1 MKSDV
6 GVYSYSYG
14 DKPHAV
20 RSAGNITFQYDA
32 NGRMA
37 QRAVTGGTKLDMEW
51 NADNLP
57 TLIKKDNAATTPYSC
72 GGNGQRVPKTF
83 GLFDFL
89 TFLTAP
95 LALDSIGLLVESLRY
110 RSHRPYSGNQ
120 P

>member
-1 MKSDV
+1 
-6 GVYSYSYG
+6 
-14 DKPHAV
+14 
-20 RSAGNITFQYDA
+20 
-32 NGRMA
+32 MA

-89 TFLTAP
+89 TFTVNLFSFQGMGDGQ
-95 LALDSIGLLVESLRY
+95 ALFVILR
-110 RSHRPYSGNQ
+110 
-120 P
+120 